1 MDIPAL
7 AGREE
12 QPYFGQGHQSTKINL
27 AADKFR
33 TDILPEQM
41 QTYRYATAAKPQD
54 AYPGTG
60 TKQETLLKL
69 FHTSRRFIKDNTVFR
84 RHGIC
89 NTKRVPHRAELFY
102 SWTLQQS
109 NLGRITKPLCSMP
122 PTFVSENMKQRIM
135 KNIFEKDLS
144 GEMVS
149 PNEPGYE
156 ALISD
161 IFATIKTATE
171 MNTSYRTSEEV
182 HDYMGQILGKP
193 LEKSTTVLPPFYID
207 YGKPVTIGKG
217 CFIQQCCTF
226 FGRGGI
232 TIGNGVFI
240 GPKVNLIT
248 INHDP
253 DPENRS
259 ATYGRPIVIE
269 DKAWIGINSTI
280 LPGVRIGYGAIV
292 GAGSVVTK
300 DVPPMTIVAGNP
312 AKFIKKIEIK

>member
-1 MDIPAL
+1 
-7 AGREE
+7 
-12 QPYFGQGHQSTKINL
+12 
-27 AADKFR
+27 
-33 TDILPEQM
+33 
-41 QTYRYATAAKPQD
+41 
-54 AYPGTG
+54 
-60 TKQETLLKL
+60 
-69 FHTSRRFIKDNTVFR
+69 
-84 RHGIC
+84 
-89 NTKRVPHRAELFY
+89 
-102 SWTLQQS
+102 
-109 NLGRITKPLCSMP
+109 
-122 PTFVSENMKQRIM
+122 M

-171 MNTSYRTSEEV
+171 MNTGYRTSEEV
-182 HDYMGQILGKP
+182 REYMKQILGKP
-193 LEKSTTVLPPFYID
+193 LEKSTTVLPPLYID
-207 YGKPVTIGKG
+207 YGKPITIGKG

-232 TIGNGVFI
+232 TIGNDVFI

-253 DPENRS
+253 NPENRS
-259 ATYGRPIVIE
+259 ANPTQAAVQEITYGRPIVIE

-300 DVPPMTIVAGNP
+300 DVPPMTVVAGNP
-312 AKFIKKIEIK
+312 ARFIKGIEAR